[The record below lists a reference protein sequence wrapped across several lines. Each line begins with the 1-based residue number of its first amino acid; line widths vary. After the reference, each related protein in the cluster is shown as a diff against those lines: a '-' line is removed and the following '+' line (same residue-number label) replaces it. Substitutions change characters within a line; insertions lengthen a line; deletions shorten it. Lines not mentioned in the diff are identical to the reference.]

1 MRVLAVLMVLTT
13 PVVAQDFNER
23 WPFRDSVETYSV
35 PLPKP
40 RPEIIT
46 IFERSEA
53 KPRRTKRGGDVC
65 ARHNMH
71 RVVTRGGKSWRCRR

>member
-1 MRVLAVLMVLTT
+1 MRVLAMLLVLAT

-23 WPFRDSVETYSV
+23 WPFRDGVESHTSV

-46 IFERSEA
+46 DFERPHT
-53 KPRRTKRGGDVC
+53 KPRRERRDVC
-65 ARHNMH
+65 ARHGMR